1 MSFYNY
7 FSLFSLSIFLVI
19 FIGRTIMLHLKGI
32 KVFVIGKGKGFL
44 NASMEVFFMF
54 LLVIWLYVSF
64 ELSIVRSAMLLPDTI
79 IRLLFN
85 ISWIRIIAVIL
96 ISSGVIIFISALISF
111 RNSWRIGIDTRE
123 PDKLITS
130 GIFKYSRNPIF
141 LFLDILF
148 VGMAMIYPSIFMIAF
163 ALISVIGLN
172 HQIHHEEQFLL
183 KHYKEEYQEY
193 CKNVRRY
200 F

>member
-19 FIGRTIMLHLKGI
+19 FIGRTVMLYLKGI